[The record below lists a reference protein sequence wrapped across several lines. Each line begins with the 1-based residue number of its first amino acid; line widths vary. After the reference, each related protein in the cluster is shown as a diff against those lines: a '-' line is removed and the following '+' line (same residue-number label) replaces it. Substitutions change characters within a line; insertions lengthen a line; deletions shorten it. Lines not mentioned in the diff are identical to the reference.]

1 MAIQSIIGMIV
12 NAAARNMKQTGE
24 GRNQAGSGYNVDALK
39 KQQGMQTQSFA
50 PVANNAQSPTAQLTQ
65 FATGMSPQM
74 QEQSP
79 IGSAL
84 KGEKTML
91 QNQNTPLVGGYS
103 VGNINEFD
111 SGQPYYR
118 KLPRYGAY

>member
-1 MAIQSIIGMIV
+1 MAIQSIISLIV

-24 GRNQAGSGYNVDALK
+24 GRNQSGSGYNVDAIK

-65 FATGMSPQM
+65 FATGMTPQQ

-79 IGSAL
+79 VGAAL
-84 KGEKTML
+84 KGEKSML
-91 QNQNTPLVGGYS
+91 QNQNIPMVGGYMA
-103 VGNINEFD
+103 EPQKFD
-111 SGQPYYR
+111 SGQPLYR